1 MLTLDLAIN
10 GLTIVIQLFV
20 TRWMLRRFGVGPTLM
35 LPAYAILV
43 GFCMLAASP
52 LPILVAVVQVATRA
66 GEFALGKPARETIYT
81 RVEREWR
88 YKAKAVIDTF
98 VYRSSDVVFAWMH
111 KGLAAFG
118 SQDVFLAGIAFAG
131 AMTFGAWR
139 VVRAQRNLPSDDRP
153 GVKTA

>member
-1 MLTLDLAIN
+1 MIAAAIAHV
-10 GLTIVIQLFV
+10 LESSV
-20 TRWMLRRFGVGPTLM
+20 
-35 LPAYAILV
+35 
-43 GFCMLAASP
+43 SS
-52 LPILVAVVQVATRA
+52 
-66 GEFALGKPARETIYT
+66 
-81 RVEREWR
+81 VEREWR

-118 SQDVFLAGIAFAG
+118 SQVVFLAGIAFAG